1 MTAVLP
7 RATVMA
13 HERTTRATLSP
24 TRARPLL
31 PATAA
36 PSPPCPSPM
45 TAAPPPTPPP
55 PGTRTTPPRRLG

>member
-13 HERTTRATLSP
+13 HERATRATLSP

-36 PSPPCPSPM
+36 PSPPAM
-45 TAAPPPTPPP
+45 RN
-55 PGTRTTPPRRLG
+55 GYYDDYD

>member
-36 PSPPCPSPM
+36 P
-45 TAAPPPTPPP
+45 PPPPPP
-55 PGTRTTPPRRLG
+55 PGTRTTPLRRLGGSYCTRPACLP